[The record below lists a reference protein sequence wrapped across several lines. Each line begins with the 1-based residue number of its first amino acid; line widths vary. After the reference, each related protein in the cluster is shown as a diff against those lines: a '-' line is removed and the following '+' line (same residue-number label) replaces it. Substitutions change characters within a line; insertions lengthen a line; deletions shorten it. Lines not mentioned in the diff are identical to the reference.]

1 MGCDN
6 IVKVTKTTVDKDA
19 DIPFNNLL
27 WTCPINRQNVLT
39 ELIARKATV
48 TLTKNEGGYV
58 KDARTCTIKG
68 GDQNNLTCGG
78 YIGDSHVDLTQ
89 YHGMR
94 VKSIDEKVGGR
105 RNNKTRKSSRRT
117 RRTRRTRY

>member
-6 IVKVTKTTVDKDA
+6 IVKVTETTVDKDA
-19 DIPFNNLL
+19 EIPFKNPI
-27 WTCPINRQNVLT
+27 WTCPINGKKVLA

-48 TLTKNEGGYV
+48 TLTKDVGGYK
-58 KDARTCTIKG
+58 KDAGTCTIKG

-78 YIGDSHVDLTQ
+78 LLGDSHVDLTN
-89 YHGMR
+89 YHGIR
-94 VKSIDEKVGGR
+94 VKSINEKVGGR
-105 RNNKTRKSSRRT
+105 RNKKTRKSSRRT